1 MPGHAVILKEHMM
14 KKISMTLAVLGLAL
28 SMAAPLRAE
37 SLDGTQWKMHPKSA
51 VMRVVK
57 SIMFWHSNKLT
68 FDAGQ
73 VTKGKGQ
80 PNAYMT
86 GQENGKTTWKMEKTT
101 AKGAKIVLTGTVDGD
116 KMTGTTTMT
125 KADGKIKTY
134 EWKACK
140 CAPKKEKASPA
151 KP

>member
-1 MPGHAVILKEHMM
+1 M

-37 SLDGTQWKMHPKSA
+37 SLDGTQWKMHSKCA
-51 VMRVVK
+51 VMRVCNAM
-57 SIMFWHSNKLT
+57 MFWRSNKLT

-73 VTKGKGQ
+73 VTKGKGK
-80 PNAYMT
+80 PTAYTT

-101 AKGAKIVLTGTVDGD
+101 AKGAKVTWIGTVDGD
-116 KMTGTTTMT
+116 TMTGATTIV
-125 KADGKIKTY
+125 KADGKTKTH

-140 CAPKKEKASPA
+140 KAPGKENPA
-151 KP
+151 PTKP